1 MAVETK
7 DKSISVS
14 VFKYFFDYLNN
25 KKVSK
30 EIRINGHSL
39 DADVNLN
46 SDDIGAIPNSNGSV
60 DLPHIK
66 NQGTGN
72 AGKVIMIGNDG
83 AATLEEVTPSSI
95 GALPSSGGDMSGSI
109 NMNGQVITGLNIP
122 TAGAQA
128 ANKNYV
134 DGKHL
139 YLTVTLPASGWQ
151 DGYQTVN
158 VSGVTS
164 GNTILVGY
172 NPDSYEAYSDAGI
185 RCTGQGEGTLT
196 FMCES
201 TPDVAVDVNMV
212 ILN

>member
-30 EIRINGHSL
+30 EIRINEHSL

-66 NQGTGN
+66 NQGTN
-72 AGKVIMIGNDG
+72 NSGKVIMIGNDG
-83 AATLEEVTPSSI
+83 AATLGEVTPSSI

-122 TAGAQA
+122 TDGSQA

-139 YLTVTLPASGWQ
+139 DSTVTLPASGWQ
-151 DGYQTVN
+151 DGYQTAN
-158 VSGVTS
+158 LSGVTA
-164 GNTILVGY
+164 GNTVLV
-172 NPDSYEAYSDAGI
+172 SYAEESYASYTEAGI
-185 RCTGQGEGTLT
+185 RCIGQGEGTLT
-196 FMCES
+196 FKCES
-201 TPDVAVDVNMV
+201 QPDGAVSVNVV

>member
-39 DADVNLN
+39 DADVDLN
-46 SDDIGAIPNSNGSV
+46 SDDIGAIPNSSGSV

-66 NQGTGN
+66 NQGTN
-72 AGKVIMIGNDG
+72 NSGKVIMIGNDG

-122 TAGAQA
+122 TDGAQA

-196 FMCES
+196 FVCES
-201 TPDVAVDVNMV
+201 TPDAAVDVNVV